1 MRSPFVGITLGL
13 WYMAAPFVWG
23 YPFGFLW
30 WHSIVIGA
38 AILAVSIS
46 FRLGINRLSGY
57 LLIAVAAYSM
67 FSPFLHRYLN
77 LAAPLWN
84 DLVIGVVT
92 VATGVAMAGAGL
104 EYSGETSSAVGV

>member
-1 MRSPFVGITLGL
+1 MRSPFVGIMLGL

-30 WHSIVIGA
+30 WHSIVIGG
-38 AILAVSIS
+38 AILAISIS
-46 FRLGINRLSGY
+46 FRLGINRYSGW
-57 LLIAVAAYSM
+57 LLIGVAVYSM
-67 FSPFLHRYLN
+67 FSPFLHHYLN
-77 LAAPLWN
+77 LADPLWN

-104 EYSGETSSAVGV
+104 EYGGDASSPVGV